1 MYMKSVYVSDKNA
14 KMFDKQVDEN
24 VVFAKYFSPSCPA
37 CIAMESE
44 WDDMCKDI
52 DKKYNTKLLVAQ
64 IDPSGMK
71 ELENTHTY
79 NDVDYVPH
87 IVILEK
93 GKKISEY
100 NGPKTKEDMIRFL
113 LEGGYLT
120 SKMNGG
126 GIKSRRM
133 KHTTKKRKTTNK
145 LGRKTRR
152 SVRRGTKF
160 CVGKRDG
167 KSGCRKCCKSKK
179 HIRRCITK
187 CMQRV

>member
-1 MYMKSVYVSDKNA
+1 
-14 KMFDKQVDEN
+14 
-24 VVFAKYFSPSCPA
+24 
-37 CIAMESE
+37 MESE